1 MREVDFLVIGS
12 GIAGASA
19 AYHLADHGAVAI
31 VEREDQ
37 PGYHSTG
44 RSAAL
49 YTPSYGPRLMRIFT
63 AESGAFLHRP
73 PAGFAAHPLMTPR
86 GALFIATADRV
97 ASLERFVADVNE
109 LGDILRV
116 VDRAEALRI
125 CPALRPE
132 AAASAALDAAVMDMD
147 VNAIHQGYLR
157 AARGKGVELVTRAE
171 VQSLERAQ
179 GKWRAET
186 PAGSFAAPVVVN
198 AAGAWADV
206 VAGLAGARPL
216 GLTPKRRTVIIF
228 DGPHVDFNAWPCV
241 ADIAETYY
249 FKPEAGR
256 LLASPADETPV
267 SPHDVQPEELD
278 IAVLVDRLQQA
289 TTLAIPSILRRW
301 AGLRSFVADKNP
313 VIGFDPA
320 VQGFFWLAGQGGY
333 GIQTSWALGLTAAS
347 LARGAGL
354 PERIAAYGVTVEQL
368 GPARFSTDELRPTTD
383 KSRLT

>member
-1 MREVDFLVIGS
+1 LREFDFLIVGS

-19 AYHLADHGAVAI
+19 AYHLTDHGTVAI
-31 VEREDQ
+31 LEREDQ

-73 PAGFAAHPLMTPR
+73 PAGFASHPLMTPR
-86 GALFIATADRV
+86 GALFTATADR
-97 ASLERFVADVNE
+97 AATLERFVAEVNE
-109 LGDILRV
+109 LGDILRL
-116 VDRAEALRI
+116 VDRDEALRI
-125 CPALRPE
+125 CPAIVPE
-132 AAASAALDAAVMDMD
+132 AAALGALDAAVMDMD
-147 VNAIHQGYLR
+147 VNAIHHGYLR
-157 AARGKGVELVTRAE
+157 AARHKGAELVTRSE
-171 VQSLERAQ
+171 VQSLARSRGQ
-179 GKWRAET
+179 WRAET
-186 PAGSFAAPVVVN
+186 PAGSFAAPVVIN

-206 VAGLAGARPL
+206 VAGLAGVTPL

-228 DGPHVDFNAWPCV
+228 DGPNADFSAWPCV

-267 SPHDVQPEELD
+267 APHDLQPEELD

-289 TTLAIPSILRRW
+289 TTLAIPAILRRW

-320 VQGFFWLAGQGGY
+320 APGFFWLAGQGGY
-333 GIQTSWALGLTAAS
+333 GIQTSWAIGLTAAS

-354 PERIAAYGVTVEQL
+354 PERIAAYAVTVEQL
-368 GPARFSTDELRPTTD
+368 GPARLATDKLRSTTD
-383 KSRLT
+383 NSALT

>member
-1 MREVDFLVIGS
+1 MREVDFLIIGS
-12 GIAGASA
+12 GIAGASL
-19 AYHLADHGAVAI
+19 AYHLVDHGSLVI
-31 VEREDQ
+31 LEREDQ

-63 AESGAFLHRP
+63 AESGAFLHGP
-73 PAGFAAHPLMTPR
+73 SQGFSSHPLMMPR
-86 GALFIATADRV
+86 GALFTATADR
-97 ASLERFVADVNE
+97 AAALQNFVAEVNE
-109 LGDILRV
+109 LGDILEL
-116 VDRAEALRI
+116 VDRDQALRI
-125 CPALRPE
+125 CPALLPE
-132 AAASAALDAAVMDMD
+132 TAALAALDAAVMDMD

-157 AARGKGVELVTRAE
+157 AARSKGASIVTRAE
-171 VQSLERAQ
+171 VQSLEHAQ
-179 GKWRAET
+179 GLWRAST
-186 PAGSFAAPVVVN
+186 PAGTFAAPVVVN

-206 VAGLAGARPL
+206 VAGLAGVAPL
-216 GLTPKRRTVIIF
+216 GLKPKRRTVIVF
-228 DGPHVDFNAWPCV
+228 DGPREDFTAWPCV

-267 SPHDVQPEELD
+267 EPHDVQPEELD

-289 TTLAIPSILRRW
+289 TTLTIPAILRRW

-313 VIGFDPA
+313 VVGFDPQA
-320 VQGFFWLAGQGGY
+320 PGFFWLAGQGGY

-354 PERIAAYGVTVEQL
+354 PERIAAYGVTVELL
-368 GPARFSTDELRPTTD
+368 GPARLMAV
-383 KSRLT
+383 K